1 MTKKKVP
8 DGYSG
13 FKEVLDMAS
22 DKKEV
27 NPPIKGKE
35 GYAIYSFLENEQ
47 KRLTVLD
54 ELFSKKYINL
64 KRHPQT
70 EKLLLNEVYKR
81 NLLKEDL
88 FDKLKYAD
96 SPLNKHLEQIFN
108 SAFK

>member
-1 MTKKKVP
+1 MSKKKTP
-8 DGYSG
+8 EGMPG
-13 FKEVLDMAS
+13 FKEVFDMAEEKV
-22 DKKEV
+22 D
-27 NPPIKGKE
+27 PAPFKGKE

-47 KRLTVLD
+47 KRLEVLD

-88 FDKLKYAD
+88 FERLKYAD

>member
-8 DGYSG
+8 TGMPG
-13 FKEVLDMAS
+13 FKEVLDLAEE
-22 DKKEV
+22 KKEAA
-27 NPPIKGKE
+27 PLKGKE

-47 KRLTVLD
+47 KRLEVLD

>member
-1 MTKKKVP
+1 MSKKKVP
-8 DGYSG
+8 TGMPG
-13 FKEVLDMAS
+13 FTEILDMAEE
-22 DKKEV
+22 KKEAA
-27 NPPIKGKE
+27 PFKGKE

-47 KRLTVLD
+47 KRLEALD
-54 ELFSKKYINL
+54 ELFSKKYMNL

-88 FDKLKYAD
+88 FDKLKYTD
-96 SPLNKHLEQIFN
+96 SPMNKHLEQIFN

>member
-1 MTKKKVP
+1 MAKKKVP
-8 DGYSG
+8 LGMSG
-13 FKEVLDMAS
+13 FKEVLDMAEE
-22 DKKEV
+22 KKEAA
-27 NPPIKGKE
+27 PLKGKE

-47 KRLTVLD
+47 KRLEVLD
-54 ELFSKKYINL
+54 ELFAKKYINL

-88 FDKLKYAD
+88 FEKLKYAD